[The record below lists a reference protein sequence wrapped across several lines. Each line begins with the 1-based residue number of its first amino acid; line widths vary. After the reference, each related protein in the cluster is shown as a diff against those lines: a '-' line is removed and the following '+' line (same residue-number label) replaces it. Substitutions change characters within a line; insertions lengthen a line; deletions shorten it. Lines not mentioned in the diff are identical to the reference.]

1 MNLANAY
8 LPTKTRLLCISQLC
22 FAFATLFWVFSY
34 PFLGAVYHSKAQL
47 LIYES
52 VLNDEITPSLFPSS
66 TIKHFQERYQ
76 TLRKAHAA
84 PFNEKCTKAIAL
96 FLTLSPFKLGW
107 IFLSIALPI
116 TLLLKMEGS
125 NQLLWL
131 LPVLMLLFSIENLSY
146 TENKHSNLFPSEHY
160 LASKYLNGHIK
171 GSIGEQY
178 KQLKTA
184 WSNYLIVEWA
194 NETPS
199 NDAEERSVQERK
211 GSILFNA
218 DRLMKSDS
226 LLEIS
231 SAFQQRSSPLWLLL
245 QVLWNCLFC
254 LFARIPK
261 REIRLAN

>member
-1 MNLANAY
+1 MIIADAY

-22 FAFATLFWVFSY
+22 FALATLFWVFSY

-47 LIYES
+47 LVYES
-52 VLNDEITPSLFPSS
+52 VLNDEMTPSLFSID
-66 TIKHFQERYQ
+66 TIEYFQERYQ
-76 TLRKAHAA
+76 TLRKAHTA
-84 PFNEKCTKAIAL
+84 PFGKKCTIAISL

-107 IFLSIALPI
+107 IFLSIALSI

-125 NQLLWL
+125 NQVLWL
-131 LPVLMLLFSIENLSY
+131 LPVLILLFSIENLSY
-146 TENKHSNLFPSEHY
+146 PENKRSDLFPSEHY
-160 LASKYLNGHIK
+160 LASRYLKGPIK
-171 GSIGEQY
+171 GSISEQY
-178 KQLKTA
+178 EQLKSA
-184 WSNYLIVEWA
+184 WSQYLIVEWA
-194 NETPS
+194 NEMPS
-199 NDAEERSVQERK
+199 NDTDEQSIQERK

-245 QVLWNCLFC
+245 QVTWNCLFC

-261 REIRLAN
+261 REIRLAQ